1 MIDTSSLPLSQTNS
15 HRFWLSTHSFSF
27 SSFAA
32 CFQSCFSI
40 GLCLRRW
47 YQKDSG
53 SAGGGPGVHQQQ
65 QQQKETGEIPSPLS
79 LQPLSLG
86 LLVCL
91 PLSTCSCSV
100 YLSPL
105 FSLYPKRT
113 IALRSSWSWPL
124 RQPTQTG
131 HCLRAKCKLVEK
143 KKRRARNEQENR
155 QRPIA
160 SGRSVGA

>member
-32 CFQSCFSI
+32 CFRSVQAAFVC
-40 GLCLRRW
+40 
-47 YQKDSG
+47 
-53 SAGGGPGVHQQQ
+53 AGGTKKKVVLLVAQVFISNR
-65 QQQKETGEIPSPLS
+65 KTGEIPSPLS

-160 SGRSVGA
+160 SSRSVGA